1 MLSREEEESTVF
13 TIAEKF
19 FALIIILIG
28 AIVTYNTATSPSI
41 VYSVIFG
48 VGGLAL
54 IALGFLIII
63 AKGK

>member
-1 MLSREEEESTVF
+1 MSREEEESTGF
-13 TIAEKF
+13 TIAEKV

-41 VYSVIFG
+41 VFSVIFG

-54 IALGFLIII
+54 ITLGFLIII
-63 AKGK
+63 AKAK

>member
-1 MLSREEEESTVF
+1 MSREEESTGF

-54 IALGFLIII
+54 IALGFLMII
-63 AKGK
+63 AKAK

>member
-1 MLSREEEESTVF
+1 MLSRDGDESTGW
-13 TIAEKF
+13 TIVEKF
-19 FALIIILIG
+19 IALLIILIG

-63 AKGK
+63 AKAK